1 MFAMQVKKLVF
12 SAVVVGFSLLAM
24 AEDTPEATPP
34 ATTAPAAAGPAPR
47 TLSVQEARAAVK
59 AETGVEVG
67 TVFATRC
74 AACHLGNG
82 LQKGDGPM
90 LAGTSLD
97 LGRIIERIVKGK
109 TPMPAFSG
117 QISNEHMFALAR
129 YIELLKPPGQ

>member
-1 MFAMQVKKLVF
+1 MLVKQVMSLIF
-12 SAVVVGFSLLAM
+12 SVILGAAAITALADDPP
-24 AEDTPEATPP
+24 ATPEAK
-34 ATTAPAAAGPAPR
+34 AEAPAANLPAPG
-47 TLSVQEARAAVK
+47 TLSVMEARAAVR
-59 AETGVEVG
+59 AEMGIEVG

-82 LQKGDGPM
+82 MQKGDGPM

-117 QISNEHMFALAR
+117 QISNEHMLALAR
-129 YIELLKPPGQ
+129 YIELLKPPAQ

>member
-1 MFAMQVKKLVF
+1 MFAKQVKKLVLL
-12 SAVVVGFSLLAM
+12 AMVAGFALSAM
-24 AEDTPEATPP
+24 AEDTPQATPP
-34 ATTAPAAAGPAPR
+34 AVPAATAGPAPR
-47 TLSVQEARAAVK
+47 TLSVQEARVAVK
-59 AETGVEVG
+59 AETGIEVG

-82 LQKGDGPM
+82 MQKGDGPM

-129 YIELLKPPGQ
+129 YIELLKPPAQ

>member
-1 MFAMQVKKLVF
+1 MLALQVKKLVF
-12 SAVVVGFSLLAM
+12 SAIVASFVFPVL
-24 AEDTPEATPP
+24 AEDQPATP
-34 ATTAPAAAGPAPR
+34 PAAAGPALR
-47 TLSVQEARAAVK
+47 TLSVQEARVAVK
-59 AETGVEVG
+59 AETGIEVG

-117 QISNEHMFALAR
+117 QISNEQMFALAR
-129 YIELLKPPGQ
+129 YIELLKPPAQ